1 MLKSL
6 ELFGFKS
13 FADRTRFDFSR
24 GITCVVGPNGSGKS
38 NVVDAMKWILGDQ
51 SPKSLRGK
59 DMTDVIFNGSAN
71 RKGSAFAEATL
82 AFDNSQRMLPIEA
95 DEVTIGRRLWTN
107 GDSEYLINGATARL
121 KDIKD
126 SFMGTGASTSAYSII
141 EQGRVSE
148 ILQSNPQARRL
159 IFEEAAGVS
168 RFRSRKTEA
177 LRKLERVSQNLLR
190 LQDIVDQFES
200 QLNSTRNQATKA
212 AKYRE
217 VSKELQSAWFGLAAD
232 DFRWMSARLS
242 SLDSKLGVTQAEI
255 DELTEQ
261 QQAVELRLSSFDE
274 ELAVVDDGLRKAER
288 EAGTTREAIVSQE
301 ATIRHETAR
310 LRESESEI
318 VRLRRQQATTLSRL
332 GAVNKELTAAQSELD
347 QFDETFQA
355 QQQEVEAHE
364 AHSEQL
370 TARYQ
375 ESRNRIDER
384 QQERTQLS
392 EQSSQVRQQIALLE
406 AQLVALNETHEKTIE
421 QRDRLKSE
429 LRTAETELATRQTAL
444 DEILEQASELGDARK
459 EIRAKQKKLIADQ
472 EAEQETLVEVR
483 ERRSGAQARLTVLED
498 LEVKQEGVGIGV
510 REILQ
515 RAKTS
520 DFPPWNGIIGSVADL
535 LDVDL
540 ENAALLEVALGIRA
554 QLIVMHDLDPMIDY
568 LKRGSARIDGRVGF
582 LGLDEVTTS
591 ESAESA
597 SNDVDLSTDVDVIFR
612 ADQLVSTSCQHPT
625 LAAKLLD
632 TTWVV
637 TDLDAANRLAVAE
650 GVGHRFVT
658 LQGELIDPDGTLYAG
673 TVRGETS
680 VLSRKSELRRLKNDL
695 VRMGQQIATSEARI
709 KAFAKQ
715 SVEIE
720 AELTATAEQ
729 RDDVNERLTQ
739 RRSAFESQQRV
750 MTRLSEQHAAVEEG
764 FTATTEQITESQSE
778 LSAGFDALN
787 EVEQTQTEA
796 NDEVARLEGELIEI
810 EQERNQLMQ
819 EQTEARLKLARAGE
833 RRENL
838 TSACSRLGD
847 ESSTLNSQ
855 IEDSTRRL
863 DTFEDRRRSS
873 VLGVLNANGSLAE
886 LAIVAETSADAVDRL
901 SREKEQL
908 RSVRGGLVEEETAF
922 RRQRRAI
929 ADRQHEEE
937 IEARDMRHRLST
949 YGERIEEEYGQT
961 LEEVVASGASAFRDY
976 LIERGLITDPA
987 AQTDES
993 DETPEKSDEETDVE
1007 VEDAATPEDEDADDE
1022 LEDED
1027 DDLDDEEDEDES
1039 DDEEWDDDSEDEDS
1053 EDEEANEAPEETVE
1067 GSLDDDLSGDVS
1079 DDSSEEVEEIADTV
1093 ANEEVHLTLQEIE
1106 GTRYEDIREEL
1117 EEQVNRLRRRMKS
1130 MGNVNT
1136 DSLKDLD
1143 DLEEK
1148 FNHFNSQLMDL
1159 TEAKTTLD
1167 EIIRKIN
1174 AESRRLFLESFT
1186 KIQIEFRELFR
1197 KLFGGGDGDLILE
1210 DPDDV
1215 LDCGIDIVARP
1226 PGKELRSISLLSG
1239 GEKTMTAVA
1248 MLLAIFKS
1256 NPSPFCILD
1265 EVDAALDDANVER
1278 YAGVVHEFKEMTQFI
1293 MISHRKRTMTV
1304 ADVIFG
1310 VTMEQSGVS
1319 KRLTISFEDVGEDG
1333 EFRVNGGSQAA

>member
-71 RKGSAFAEATL
+71 RKASAFAEATL

-121 KDIKD
+121 KDIKE

-159 IFEEAAGVS
+159 IFEEAAGIS

-212 AKYRE
+212 AKFRE

-232 DFRWMSARLS
+232 DYRWMSARLS
-242 SLDSKLGVTQAEI
+242 SLDSKLGATQAEI

-310 LRESESEI
+310 LRESETEI
-318 VRLRRQQATTLSRL
+318 VRLRSQRATTLARL
-332 GAVNKELTAAQSELD
+332 GVVNKELAEAQAELD
-347 QFDETFQA
+347 QFDETFKA

-364 AHSEQL
+364 AHADQL
-370 TARYQ
+370 AVRHKQ
-375 ESRNRIDER
+375 SRSRIDER
-384 QQERTQLS
+384 QTERSQLS
-392 EQSSQVRQQIALLE
+392 EQASQVRQQIALLE

-429 LRTAETELATRQTAL
+429 LRAAEVELATRQTSL
-444 DEILEQASELGDARK
+444 DEVLEQASELGEALK
-459 EIRAKQKKLIADQ
+459 EVRAKRKKLIADH
-472 EAEQETLVEVR
+472 EAEQEVLVEIR
-483 ERRSGAQARLTVLED
+483 ERRSASQARLTVLED
-498 LEVKQEGVGIGV
+498 LEVKQEGIGIGV

-520 DFPPWNGIIGSVADL
+520 DFPPWNGIVGSVADL

-540 ENAALLEVALGIRA
+540 ENAALLEVALGNRA

-582 LGLDEVTTS
+582 LGLDEVSTS
-591 ESAESA
+591 EDAESQRE
-597 SNDVDLSTDVDVIFR
+597 NVDLSGDVDVIFR
-612 ADQLVSTSCQHPT
+612 ADQLVSASCQHPK
-625 LAAKLLD
+625 LAARLLD
-632 TTWVV
+632 QTWVV
-637 TDLDAANRLAVAE
+637 TDLDAANRLAVTE

-673 TVRGETS
+673 TVRGEAS

-695 VRMGQQIATSEARI
+695 VRMSQQMATSEARI

-715 SVEIE
+715 SVDIE
-720 AELTATAEQ
+720 AELSAAVEQ
-729 RDDVNERLTQ
+729 REDVNGQLTQ
-739 RRSAFESQQRV
+739 RRSEFESQQRV
-750 MTRLSEQHAAVEEG
+750 MSRLSEQHAAVEEV
-764 FTATTEQITESQSE
+764 FIATTEQMAESQSE
-778 LSAGFDALN
+778 LAQSFDALN
-787 EVEQTQTEA
+787 EIEKTQNEA

-810 EQERNQLMQ
+810 EQERNKLLQ

-833 RRENL
+833 RHENL
-838 TSACSRLGD
+838 ISACSRLSD
-847 ESSTLNSQ
+847 ETAALNDQ

-863 DTFEDRRRSS
+863 DTFKERRRTS
-873 VLGVLNANGSLAE
+873 VLGILNANGSLAE
-886 LAIVAETSADAVDRL
+886 LAIKAESSADAVDRL
-901 SREKEQL
+901 SREKDQL
-908 RSVRGGLVEEETAF
+908 RQVRSGLVEEETAF

-961 LEEVVASGASAFRDY
+961 LEEVVDSGASAFRDH
-976 LIERGLITDPA
+976 LIERGLIADPD
-987 AQTDES
+987 AQDETEEGDQEVVDDEPLDAEDDESTDEEFEEDS
-993 DETPEKSDEETDVE
+993 DEN
-1007 VEDAATPEDEDADDE
+1007 
-1022 LEDED
+1022 
-1027 DDLDDEEDEDES
+1027 DDLDE
-1039 DDEEWDDDSEDEDS
+1039 EEWDDDESEV
-1053 EDEEANEAPEETVE
+1053 DEEASHEDFVGDAVE
-1067 GSLDDDLSGDVS
+1067 DQDVDAEDES
-1079 DDSSEEVEEIADTV
+1079 VDTDPAAEVAESFAE
-1093 ANEEVHLTLQEIE
+1093 EEVHLTLQEIE
-1106 GTRYEDIREEL
+1106 GTRYEDVREEL
-1117 EEQVNRLRRRMKS
+1117 EENVNRLRRRLKT

-1136 DSLKDLD
+1136 DALKDLD

-1159 TEAKTTLD
+1159 TEAKTTLE

-1186 KIQIEFRELFR
+1186 KIQVEFRELFR

-1333 EFRVNGGSQAA
+1333 EFRVNGGAEAA

>member
-71 RKGSAFAEATL
+71 RKASAFAEATL
-82 AFDNSQRMLPIEA
+82 AFSNSDRMLPIEA

-121 KDIKD
+121 KDIKE
-126 SFMGTGASTSAYSII
+126 SFVGTGASTGAYSII

-148 ILQSNPQARRL
+148 ILQANPQARRL
-159 IFEEAAGVS
+159 IFEEAAGIS
-168 RFRSRKTEA
+168 RFRSRKAEA

-190 LQDIVDQFES
+190 LQDIVNQFES

-212 AKYRE
+212 ARYRE
-217 VSKELQSAWFGLAAD
+217 VSNELQSAWFGLAAD
-232 DFRWMSARLS
+232 DYRWMSARLS
-242 SLDSKLGVTQAEI
+242 SLDSTLGATQAEI
-255 DELTEQ
+255 DELSEQ
-261 QQAVELRLSSFDE
+261 QRAIELRLSAFDE

-288 EAGTTREAIVSQE
+288 KAGTTREAIISQK
-301 ATIRHETAR
+301 ATIRHETDR
-310 LRESESEI
+310 LRESETEI

-332 GAVNKELTAAQSELD
+332 GAVNKEFTAAQLELD
-347 QFDETFQA
+347 QFDATFQA

-364 AHSEQL
+364 DHSGQL
-370 TARYQ
+370 SSRYQ
-375 ESRNRIDER
+375 QIRNRIDVR
-384 QQERTQLS
+384 QEERTQLS
-392 EQSSQVRQQIALLE
+392 EQASHVRQQVALLE

-421 QRDRLKSE
+421 QRDLLKME
-429 LRTAETELATRQTAL
+429 LRAAETELTAHQTAL
-444 DEILEQASELGDARK
+444 DEVLEQSSELGDSLK
-459 EIRAKQKKLIADQ
+459 DIRATRKKLIADQ

-483 ERRSGAQARLTVLED
+483 ERRSAAQARLTVLED
-498 LEVKQEGVGIGV
+498 LEGKQEGVGIGV

-520 DFPPWNGIIGSVADL
+520 DSPPWNGITGSVADL

-540 ENAALLEVALGIRA
+540 ENAALLEVALGNRA
-554 QLIVMHDLDPMIDY
+554 QLIVMHDLAPMIDY

-582 LGLDEVTTS
+582 LGLGEVAAS
-591 ESAESA
+591 ESAEST
-597 SNDVDLSTDVDVIFR
+597 SNHIDLSSDVDVIFR
-612 ADQLVSTSCQHPT
+612 ADQLVSKSCQHPT
-625 LAAKLLD
+625 LAAMLLD

-650 GVGHRFVT
+650 GAGHRFIT
-658 LQGELIDPDGTLYAG
+658 LQGELIDSDGTLYAG
-673 TVRGETS
+673 TVRGEAS

-695 VRMGQQIATSEARI
+695 IRMGQQLTTSEARS
-709 KAFAKQ
+709 KAFTNQ
-715 SVEIE
+715 SIEIE
-720 AELTATAEQ
+720 AELTTAAEQ
-729 RDDVNERLTQ
+729 RDDVNQRLTQ
-739 RRSAFESQQRV
+739 RRSEYDSQQQV
-750 MTRLSEQHAAVEEG
+750 MTRLSEQHATVEEA
-764 FTATTEQITESQSE
+764 FTATMEQIAESQTE
-778 LSAGFDALN
+778 LAQSFDSLN
-787 EVEQTQTEA
+787 GVEKTQNEA
-796 NDEVARLEGELIEI
+796 NDEVARLEGELIEL
-810 EQERNQLMQ
+810 EQERNRLMQ

-838 TSACSRLGD
+838 MSVCSRLGD
-847 ESSTLNSQ
+847 EASTLNGQ
-855 IEDSTRRL
+855 IEESTRRL
-863 DTFEDRRRSS
+863 TTFEDRRQSS
-873 VLGVLNANGSLAE
+873 VLGVLNASGSLAE

-901 SREKEQL
+901 SCEKKQL
-908 RSVRGGLVEEETAF
+908 RSVRSGLVEEETAF
-922 RRQRRAI
+922 RRQRRVI

-937 IEARDMRHRLST
+937 IEARDMQHRLST
-949 YGERIEEEYGQT
+949 YGERIEEEYGQS
-961 LEEVVASGASAFRDY
+961 LEEVVASGASAFRAY
-976 LIERGLITDPA
+976 LIDRGLISDA
-987 AQTDES
+987 SAQVAGV
-993 DETPEKSDEETDVE
+993 EEEELAEHNENDATE
-1007 VEDAATPEDEDADDE
+1007 AEAEDDIRNADDE
-1022 LEDED
+1022 V
-1027 DDLDDEEDEDES
+1027 DDEYG
-1039 DDEEWDDDSEDEDS
+1039 DEDS
-1053 EDEEANEAPEETVE
+1053 ADAPE
-1067 GSLDDDLSGDVS
+1067 D
-1079 DDSSEEVEEIADTV
+1079 
-1093 ANEEVHLTLQEIE
+1093 EEVHLTLQEI
-1106 GTRYEDIREEL
+1106 GRTSYEDVREEL
-1117 EEQVNRLRRRMKS
+1117 EEQVNRLRRRVKS
-1130 MGNVNT
+1130 IGNVNT

-1143 DLEEK
+1143 DLEDK
-1148 FNHFNSQLMDL
+1148 FNHFHSQLMDL
-1159 TEAKTTLD
+1159 TEAKTTLE

-1186 KIQIEFRELFR
+1186 KIQVEFRELFR

-1278 YAGVVHEFKEMTQFI
+1278 YAGVVHDFKEMTQFI

-1319 KRLTISFEDVGEDG
+1319 KRLNISFEDVGEDG
-1333 EFRVNGGSQAA
+1333 DFRVNGSQAA